1 MAFKGQ
7 NSLIHLKKEVPQMVT
22 KIKFCTLFALILLFN
37 LLTDAYAESI
47 QQKLNYPI
55 NDAHLHYVNFV
66 QGTHGIEALIKGMD
80 RYGVQHSMITG
91 VPVVKK
97 WDSDSPVR
105 PVYYLDTDSQA
116 YWYSA
121 TDMIVARAVL
131 SLPEGQRS
139 RLHPFI
145 CGFNPTDRNAIDHV
159 KRMLE
164 WYPDLWEGIG
174 EVFLRHDDLSAY
186 TYGGGS
192 RADDIAMD
200 PIYELAAEKD
210 FPVVLHSNAGS
221 SGLREAIYVPELER
235 AIKKH
240 PKTRFVWAQI
250 GIARRI
256 DITGL
261 SEICDRLLSTY
272 DNLYVDLTSHL
283 YELYL
288 VKNGKLQPEWVAL
301 FEKHPRRFM
310 VGSDVIGHFTERYG
324 DKVMRNQV
332 ILEALTPATR
342 DRIARDNF
350 ISILPQR
357 VQRRMVK

>member
-1 MAFKGQ
+1 MF
-7 NSLIHLKKEVPQMVT
+7 T
-22 KIKFCTLFALILLFN
+22 KIWCCSFILLS
-37 LLTDAYAESI
+37 LVVTRADAGPPLP
-47 QQKLNYPI
+47 QLKYPI

-66 QGTHGIEALIKGMD
+66 QETYGIEALIKGMD
-80 RYGVQHSMITG
+80 KYGVGHSMVTG

-97 WDSDSPVR
+97 WDTDSPVR
-105 PVYYLDTDSQA
+105 PVYYLDTDSPA

-131 SLPEGQRS
+131 SLPEEKRS
-139 RLHPFI
+139 RLHPLI
-145 CGFNPTDRNAIDHV
+145 CGFNPTDRNAINHV
-159 KRMLE
+159 KLMLE

-174 EVFLRHDDLSAY
+174 EVFLRHDDLSAN

-240 PKTRFVWAQI
+240 PKTRFVWAHA

-256 DITGL
+256 DVKGL
-261 SEICDRLLSTY
+261 SDICDRLLSTY
-272 DNLYVDLTSHL
+272 DNLYIDLTSHL
-283 YELYL
+283 YDLYL
-288 VKNGKLQPEWVAL
+288 VKNGVLQPEWVTL

-310 VGSDVIGHFTERYG
+310 VGSDVIGHFKERYG
-324 DKVMRNQV
+324 ERVLRNQV

-342 DRIARDNF
+342 ERIARDNF
-350 ISILPQR
+350 FSILPQR
-357 VQRRMVK
+357 VQKKLKTYRSGNPG